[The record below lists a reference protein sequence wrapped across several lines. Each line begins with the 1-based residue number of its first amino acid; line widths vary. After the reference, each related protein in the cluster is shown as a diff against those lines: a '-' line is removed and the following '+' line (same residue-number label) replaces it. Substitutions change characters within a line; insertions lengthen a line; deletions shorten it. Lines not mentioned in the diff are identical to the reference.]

1 MKAVIMAGGEGSR
14 LRPLTCCKP
23 KPLAPVIGKPALEHI
38 ILLLKTHGITE
49 IAVTLQYLPKTI
61 MDWLGDGARFGVH
74 VRYFM
79 EAQPLGTAGSVKNTN
94 GFVDETCVV
103 ISGDAVCDIDLSQAA
118 ARHRQKKALAT
129 LVLKQVDTPLDY
141 GVVVTNG
148 EGRVTRFLEKPSWSE
163 VFSDTVNTGIY
174 IIEPEAL
181 QSVPAGEVFDFSKD
195 LFPKLMHTQDGLYG
209 YVTDSYWCDIGSISA
224 YKTCQFEILQGKTQI
239 VPEAEEIREGVW
251 IEPGVTLEKQVTLR
265 PPVYI
270 GSGSVIHAG
279 AQIGPYTCIGKDCVL
294 ETGAAAVHS
303 VLWDGCRLMAGSSA
317 YDAVLCDG
325 VVLKPYSA
333 VQQDSAIGARSIVGE
348 NSIVRPGIK
357 IWNHKMVLEDSIVS
371 QNVIWGDSNAKIEFG
386 ESGIRGNVSVELTP
400 EVAAKIGS
408 AFAAACGSGKI
419 AVSSD
424 EEYASIMLKHA
435 LTAGLVAG
443 GVQVVEFG
451 KQPIPITRAGI
462 RFYGFRGGM
471 HVMKAPGGQTE
482 IRIMDETG
490 ADLMREGERKL
501 ENMLARED
509 FGRGSAQDMKEVLS
523 LASYRSYYIRDIVSS
538 LRNAKLGFNLL
549 VHTETGLAKSILTSV
564 LNEVSCDYKL
574 SGTPGRGEAEELEK
588 LRSGMQSGNYDFG
601 AYIDSSG
608 ERLTLVCK
616 DGTTLNRSQFLM
628 LTAYILMKSHKGT
641 EYIAALDHSKWVE
654 EMAKNLDG
662 QVVWTK
668 TSPLEVMSGLVREGG
683 GESLCEQF
691 VLEFD
696 AVGGLVKLL
705 DFLKEEDCSLQQVL
719 QRIPTAYFGRRECSC
734 KNRSKGHIMRHLMQQ
749 HEGRQMEMEEG
760 VKIYEDGG
768 WVLVLPHKHKP
779 LLRIISEGMNQ
790 EFAEELAQKYQRE
803 LDGWSEI

>member
-23 KPLAPVIGKPALEHI
+23 KPLAPVLNKPALEHI
-38 ILLLKTHGITE
+38 ILLLKSHDITE
-49 IAVTLQYLPKTI
+49 IAVTLQYLPKAI
-61 MDWLGDGARFGVH
+61 MDWLGDGTRFGVH

-79 EAQPLGTAGSVKNTN
+79 EAQPLGTAGSVKNTG
-94 GFVDETCVV
+94 GFVNETCVV
-103 ISGDAVCDIDLSQAA
+103 ISGDAFCDIDLSQAA
-118 ARHRQKKALAT
+118 AYHRQKKALAT
-129 LVLKQVDTPLDY
+129 LILKQVDTPLDY
-141 GVVVTNG
+141 GVVVTNQD
-148 EGRVTRFLEKPSWSE
+148 GRVTRFLEKPSWSE

-174 IIEPEAL
+174 IIEPETL
-181 QSVPAGEVFDFSKD
+181 KSVPGGEVFDFSKD
-195 LFPKLMHTQDGLYG
+195 LFPKLMHTPEGIFG

-224 YKTCQFEILQGKTQI
+224 YKACQFDMLKGKTKI
-239 VPEAEEIREGVW
+239 VTEAEEVREGIW
-251 IEPGVTLEKQVTLR
+251 IEPGVKLEKQVTLR

-270 GSGSVIHAG
+270 GQGSIIHSG
-279 AQIGPYTCIGKDCVL
+279 AQLGPYTCIGQDCVL
-294 ETGAAAVHS
+294 EAGAIAVHS

-325 VVLKPYSA
+325 AVLGSHS
-333 VQQDSAIGARSIVGE
+333 VMQQDSAIGARSVVGE
-348 NSIVRPGIK
+348 NSIVRPGVK

-400 EVAAKIGS
+400 EIAAKIGS
-408 AFAAACGSGKI
+408 AFAALGRGGKI

-424 EEYASIMLKHA
+424 EEHASIMLKHA
-435 LTAGLVAG
+435 LTAGLMAG
-443 GVQVVEFG
+443 GVQVMELG

-462 RFYGFRGGM
+462 RFYGFAGGM

-482 IRIMDETG
+482 IRVMDATG
-490 ADLMREGERKL
+490 ADLMREAERKL

-538 LRNAKLGFNLL
+538 LHNAKLEYNLL
-549 VHTETGLAKSILTSV
+549 VHTETGLMKSMLTSV
-564 LNEVSCDYKL
+564 LNEVSCDYKI
-574 SGTPGRGEAEELEK
+574 SGTPGRAEAEELEK
-588 LRSGMQSGNYDFG
+588 LRTGIKNGDYDFG

-608 ERLTLVCK
+608 ERLVLVCA
-616 DGTTLNRSQFLM
+616 DGTVVSRSQFLM

-654 EMAKNLDG
+654 KMAKELDG

-668 TSPLEVMSGLVREGG
+668 TSPLEVMSGLVRDGG

-705 DFLKEEDCSLQQVL
+705 DFLKNEECTLQEVL
-719 QRIPTAYFGRRECSC
+719 EKIPQTYFGQREYPCD
-734 KNRSKGHIMRHLMQQ
+734 NRSKGHLMHHLMQR
-749 HEGRQMEMEEG
+749 HENQQVELAEG

-803 LDGWSEI
+803 LDDWRKQ